1 MGKGNADEMNFWT
14 QEEFD
19 AFIECVKDKPL
30 SYYAFR
36 TMFWTGV
43 RVGELLAL
51 TLKDFNAEERTLSI
65 TKSYQRIEGRDVI
78 TEPKTQKGKR
88 VITLPD
94 FLATDLEEYVN
105 MLYGMTED
113 DRLFRVT
120 KHYLVKEMARGAKLS
135 GVKKIRVHDI
145 RHPYVKHKLKN
156 LSDYWPDRLS
166 SKDNPARP
174 VILLS
179 FRVLF
184 MLLQFL
190 NP

>member
-1 MGKGNADEMNFWT
+1 MANDRLF
-14 QEEFD
+14 
-19 AFIECVKDKPL
+19 C
-30 SYYAFR
+30 
-36 TMFWTGV
+36 
-43 RVGELLAL
+43 
-51 TLKDFNAEERTLSI
+51 I
-65 TKSYQRIEGRDVI
+65 TKSY
-78 TEPKTQKGKR
+78 
-88 VITLPD
+88 
-94 FLATDLEEYVN
+94 LE
-105 MLYGMTED
+105 
-113 DRLFRVT
+113 
-120 KHYLVKEMARGAKLS
+120 KEMIRGVELS
-135 GVKKIRVHDI
+135 GVKKIRLHDL